1 MGTAIGQPGNSDVPS
16 PRASALVE
24 HLRAAANDLIAV
36 IARIDSVTW
45 AGVPSAGVWSPG
57 KDAEHV
63 ADATAYHLWMVRLT
77 LGHKVPARPV
87 LERKLLT
94 ARRSQPEVVDLLRR
108 QTEEIATLVQA
119 LGDQHLD
126 RPPRPPRAR
135 LRTLAAFIESV
146 LIGHYHT
153 HRLDIESKLRPE

>member
-1 MGTAIGQPGNSDVPS
+1 MVTRVGGEANADVPS
-16 PRASALVE
+16 PRAVALVE
-24 HLRAAANDLIAV
+24 HLRAAADDLLAV
-36 IARIDSVTW
+36 IARIDSSTW

-77 LGHKVPARPV
+77 LGHRVPARPV
-87 LERKLLT
+87 LERKVLT
-94 ARRSQPEVVDLLRR
+94 AQRSQPAVVELLRR
-108 QTEEIATLVQA
+108 QTEEIATLIQA
-119 LGDQHLD
+119 LGDEHLD

-135 LRTLAAFIESV
+135 LRTLAEFIDSV
-146 LIGHYHT
+146 LVGHYHA